1 MTLPKL
7 LLIGA
12 SDSTKGLLAWVT
24 AGHFVILSESAFTP
38 LLIEKHDPLS
48 LVIFATP
55 PTPEHLY
62 AVQQHDTP
70 ILLLLHADALNTQ
83 EASFTQEGVDYL
95 IQPFHPQD
103 LLFRLKKNALA
114 PSPSVTAAIF
124 DPSGLISQ
132 EIRTKW
138 QQLGIAIHLFHQDQP
153 LITFIKNENPD
164 VVISDASIPTHN
176 AETLIDTVKSRQI
189 PLFSLFS
196 ENTPNIESNVLY
208 AQADD
213 YSVAPFSG
221 ESLLLRLKRILK
233 KKPPLTASKLKKARK
248 EPLQSEALPHQNGD
262 TPALISQVNVT
273 LNHEIRSPLTS
284 ILIGAQVIQKRA
296 PSDSQEYQI
305 AKEIEDASRRI
316 QSTLDD
322 FGQVRQVVVDDYING
337 IKMLNLKRSRH
348 PQATGP
354 KTC

>member
-1 MTLPKL
+1 MTTPKL

-12 SDSTKGLLAWVT
+12 SDSTKGLIEWVT
-24 AGHFVILSESAFTP
+24 TGHFVTVSEPGFTP
-38 LLIEKHDPLS
+38 SLIEKHGPLS
-48 LVIFATP
+48 LIIFGSPPECCVIHT
-55 PTPEHLY
+55 L
-62 AVQQHDTP
+62 QQHQTP
-70 ILLLLHADALNTQ
+70 ALILLHADDLSQHEEIFN
-83 EASFTQEGVDYL
+83 QEGADYL

-103 LLFRLKKNALA
+103 LLFRLKKNALP
-114 PSPSVTAAIF
+114 PSPSVTAAVF

-138 QQLGIAIHLFHQDQP
+138 QQLGMAVHLFNQDKP
-153 LITFIKNENPD
+153 LIAFIKSANPD
-164 VVISDASIPTHN
+164 LVITDAAIPTHN

-196 ENTPNIESNVLY
+196 EDTPHIESNVLY

-213 YSVAPFSG
+213 YSVAPFGG

-233 KKPPLTASKLKKARK
+233 KKQPLTPLKLKRMRK
-248 EPLQSEALPHQNGD
+248 DTSQAEIHAAQNGN
-262 TPALISQVNVT
+262 TPNLMSQVNVT

-296 PSDSQEYQI
+296 TTDSQEYQI

-316 QSTLDD
+316 QTTLDD
-322 FGQVRQVVVDDYING
+322 FGQVQHVVVDDYING

-348 PQATGP
+348 PDATGTKP
-354 KTC
+354 C